1 VRQSVSPPQ
10 RIHQQEKSGET
21 AQEHKK
27 EARIK
32 AILNFT
38 KNLDKL
44 ATLLLQLLD
53 FLKKAC
59 FQQYTAISLLI
70 CLRMWVA
77 DYVLAWKN
85 RKKTIFNNVLLLGS

>member
-32 AILNFT
+32 TILNFI
-38 KNLDKL
+38 KIWNKP
-44 ATLLLQLLD
+44 ATLLSWLLD
-53 FLKKAC
+53 FTEKSC
-59 FQQYTAISLLI
+59 FSS
-70 CLRMWVA
+70 
-77 DYVLAWKN
+77 
-85 RKKTIFNNVLLLGS
+85 IFCY

>member
-32 AILNFT
+32 TILNFI
-38 KNLDKL
+38 KIWNKP
-44 ATLLLQLLD
+44 ATLLSQLLD
-53 FLKKAC
+53 FTEK
-59 FQQYTAISLLI
+59 
-70 CLRMWVA
+70 
-77 DYVLAWKN
+77 VLFS
-85 RKKTIFNNVLLLGS
+85 T